1 MRKLLG
7 ILCILFCLTGCA
19 SFLERISSV
28 MSPQEETNDHIKD
41 YYESLLGDREV
52 NPNVSYQDFLLALQQ
67 QAEKE
72 SLQLRKKGI
81 DNINFNILTIW
92 ALENNID
99 KIREELRSYCPSENN
114 QYCQKLEVL
123 YDTMTKV
130 RKDICMFTLNKNKGK
145 ARDSLFKN
153 GDSCYLGYNLTQEEV
168 KALFVN
174 PDRNF
179 VIKWGCIIDYN
190 TTYMSVPGDKK
201 ETIFDTT
208 YLLFAI

>member
-7 ILCILFCLTGCA
+7 IVCALFCMSDCA

-28 MSPQEETNDHIKD
+28 MSPQKTISNHTKE
-41 YYESLLGDREV
+41 YYEGLLGDKEV
-52 NPNVSYQDFLLALQQ
+52 NPNISYQDFLLALQQ
-67 QAEKE
+67 QADKE
-72 SLQLRKKGI
+72 GLHVRKKGAG
-81 DNINFNILTIW
+81 NIEFNILTIW
-92 ALENNID
+92 ALEHNMD

-130 RKDICMFTLNKNKGK
+130 RKDICMFSLKKSKG
-145 ARDSLFKN
+145 RNSLFEN
-153 GDSCYLGYNLTQEEV
+153 GSCYSAYDLTQEEL
-168 KALFVN
+168 KAIFVN

-179 VIKWGCIIDYN
+179 IIKWGCTDHN
-190 TTYMSVPGDKK
+190 TRHIPNDQK

-208 YLLFAI
+208 YLLFAM

>member
-19 SFLERISSV
+19 SLLERISSV

-67 QAEKE
+67 QAEQE

-99 KIREELRSYCPSENN
+99 KIRKELKSYCPIVNPT
-114 QYCQKLEVL
+114 YCQKLETL
-123 YDTMTKV
+123 YNTMTKV
-130 RKDICMFTLNKNKGK
+130 RDDICMFTLNKNKGK